1 MAYVD
6 ARCPLRPGDMCSLC
20 VPGATGPADC
30 PTVAEVMRDPALRER
45 LAELRRPDAQRRW
58 SRKAEGLS
66 RDPVP

>member
-45 LAELRRPDAQRRW
+45 LAELRTEAT
-58 SRKAEGLS
+58 AG
-66 RDPVP
+66 